1 MKRKRSRD
9 LHKKKTKNH
18 RIEMEKF
25 DTTEQ
30 DNVLLRSTGLSK
42 TAFEI
47 AKEQVSAD
55 YQKHAAAKRFET
67 QKELLLQE
75 KHHVEA
81 QLSQCRVKNIQL
93 HEFLKKSEEIARHM
107 TERCRSLE
115 LARKSEETLRMQAEN
130 RESSLLNLLLA
141 EESRRSQQESAQ
153 MELEKKISQ
162 IHCTNTIFDHLE
174 STITDLKEQ
183 LLQNQRVIT
192 KLPNDHKT
200 RELEQQLL
208 EVTVQNQ
215 LLREDV
221 SRLQNRIPESASI
234 SSSMIEKITKPLLEQ
249 QAKILKEK
257 EVMDSE
263 NLRLRNENLE
273 LKAFATLNSD
283 TLCPTHCPYVL
294 FCRSVSPT
302 PMVFFAV

>member
-1 MKRKRSRD
+1 
-9 LHKKKTKNH
+9 
-18 RIEMEKF
+18 MEKF
-25 DTTEQ
+25 NTTEQ

-162 IHCTNTIFDHLE
+162 IPSLQ
-174 STITDLKEQ
+174 DL
-183 LLQNQRVIT
+183 
-192 KLPNDHKT
+192 
-200 RELEQQLL
+200 
-208 EVTVQNQ
+208 
-215 LLREDV
+215 
-221 SRLQNRIPESASI
+221 SR
-234 SSSMIEKITKPLLEQ
+234 
-249 QAKILKEK
+249 
-257 EVMDSE
+257 
-263 NLRLRNENLE
+263 
-273 LKAFATLNSD
+273 
-283 TLCPTHCPYVL
+283 
-294 FCRSVSPT
+294 
-302 PMVFFAV
+302 